1 VVLQFSGSTTPIG
14 AIDAE
19 VPHLL
24 VVFNCK
30 LNFNFETLN
39 TTNRCGAT
47 TTIAPLHLVLLYLY
61 HQQVWCY
68 SVNSTNW
75 SDAIVLIAPIGVVL
89 PICSTN
95 RYRIS
100 GPIDF
105 YIGSTTP
112 ISAIGTIAPHLLV
125 V

>member
-1 VVLQFSGSTTPIG
+1 VAAPLPIG
-14 AIDAE
+14 AIGAMA
-19 VPHLL
+19 PHVL

-30 LNFNFETLN
+30 INFKFETLN

-47 TTIAPLHLVLLYLY
+47 TTIAPLQLVLLQYTY
-61 HQQVWCY
+61 T
-68 SVNSTNW
+68 TNRCG
-75 SDAIVLIAPIGVVL
+75 DTVPIAPIGVVP

-95 RYRIS
+95 KYRVS

-105 YIGSTTP
+105 YVGSTTP
-112 ISAIGTIAPHLLV
+112 IGAIGTIAPRLLV